1 MHFYTAATDEWRPE
15 EPQQNALDKCRH
27 KLRRVV
33 APLARPDRPPE
44 SARSNADD
52 ANSLRQIAAD
62 VIGELTRADVFVLT
76 LRLNMTRR
84 IKNDIPTAF
93 ERARDDIA

>member
-1 MHFYTAATDEWRPE
+1 MHLDTAATDEWRPE

-27 KLRRVV
+27 KSRRVV

-52 ANSLRQIAAD
+52 ANSLRQIAAN
-62 VIGELTRADVFVLT
+62 IMSKLTRADIFALT
-76 LRLNMTRR
+76 FRLNMTRR
-84 IKNDIPTAF
+84 IKNDISTAF
-93 ERARDDIA
+93 ERARNDIA